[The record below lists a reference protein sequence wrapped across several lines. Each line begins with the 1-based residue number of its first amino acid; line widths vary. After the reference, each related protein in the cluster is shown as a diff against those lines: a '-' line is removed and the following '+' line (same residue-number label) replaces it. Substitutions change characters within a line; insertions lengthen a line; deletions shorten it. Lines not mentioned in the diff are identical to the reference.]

1 MARMTHEDA
10 KQFENRGQFDSFSL
24 SDDGDSA
31 KVQFLIDDSNDVLTY
46 TTHEIPMIAQS
57 GREYKRKVS
66 CLKNHKDDPA
76 GTCPLCDAGK
86 PIKVTRYVP
95 MFDIENG
102 KATLWERGPRFCDSQ
117 LSGFFSRA
125 RANGSD
131 IKNLVV
137 EIVRQGKKGD
147 QSTTYALYPME
158 RIESVDTSNV
168 EIPEPEGSLIAT
180 WTPAEMQNYI
190 TTGVVPTGNNS
201 NTQSDPNAG
210 ARPRNNATAA
220 PSEGY
225 TSSNTATTP
234 ANDTPPFDMSANS
247 TTSPE
252 DYF

>member
-10 KQFENRGQFDSFSL
+10 KQFENRSQFDSFSL

-31 KVQFLIDDSNDVLTY
+31 KVQFLVDSSNDVLTY

-86 PIKVTRYVP
+86 PIKVARYVP

-117 LSGFFSRA
+117 LAGFFSRA

-147 QSTTYALYPME
+147 KSTTYALYPME
-158 RIESVDTSNV
+158 RIEPVDTANV

-180 WTPAEMQNYI
+180 WTPAEMENYI
-190 TTGVVPTGNNS
+190 SNGVVPTSNNNS
-201 NTQSDPNAG
+201 QTDPNVG
-210 ARPRNNATAA
+210 AKPRNNATTA
-220 PSEGY
+220 SGEGY
-225 TSSNTATTP
+225 HSHSDAPTL
-234 ANDTPPFDMSANS
+234 ANDMSSFDMSANS
-247 TTSPE
+247 TASPE